1 MTKRMLN
8 NTPWLMGE
16 QEEQP
21 QEALELL
28 QNVVYSDQGS
38 LEQNVAIDAAWRWL
52 NPTPGARAASLLPV
66 TVIWSSEKGKV

>member
-1 MTKRMLN
+1 MSKRLLN
-8 NTPWLMGE
+8 ERPWLMGE
-16 QEEQP
+16 QPNEVV
-21 QEALELL
+21 ELL
-28 QNVVYSDQGS
+28 RNVVYADQGS